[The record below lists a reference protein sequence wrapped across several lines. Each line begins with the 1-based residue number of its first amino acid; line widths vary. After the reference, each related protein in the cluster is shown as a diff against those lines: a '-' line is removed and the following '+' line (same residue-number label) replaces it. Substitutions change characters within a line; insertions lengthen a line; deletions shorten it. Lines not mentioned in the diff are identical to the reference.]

1 MTTVI
6 GAKRKKPQIR
16 KLSTITPREIQWLW
30 YPYIPLGTVTAIF
43 GRGGQGKSYMTTDIA
58 SRLSRGAPLPDQQ
71 ANKVPQKVLML
82 SAEDDYETV
91 LVPRLIK
98 NGANLENIAVPDFQ
112 FTLDEWGA
120 TQVTELMR
128 EFAATVVFIDPI
140 VYYAGGK
147 MDMNKSNEVRA
158 MMEKLKD
165 AADQSQSSVI
175 IVGHIRKSEEGN
187 DADRMMG
194 SADWVNAAR
203 SACLVTTTN
212 DGTKIMKHV
221 KTNYGQNGLARSFTI
236 DDFGFHWGET
246 YENDDLPTS
255 SGSKKKD
262 TAVAFLK
269 DILKDGPVPSQE
281 VEAAAKDNGIP
292 PATLNRAKQGVAE
305 SYYSK
310 SAGWLWRL
318 LSDRP
323 AIDNGQGF
331 GE

>member
-1 MTTVI
+1 MPTLIGEKRRKPKLVTLDTV
-6 GAKRKKPQIR
+6 
-16 KLSTITPREIQWLW
+16 TPREIQWLW
-30 YPYIPLGTVTAIF
+30 HPYIPSGTVTAIF
-43 GRGGQGKSYMTTDIA
+43 GRGGQGKSYMTCDIA
-58 SRLSRGAPLPDQQ
+58 SRLSRGDPLPGQE
-71 ANKVPQKVLML
+71 ANKKPQKVLML
-82 SAEDDYETV
+82 SAEDDYSTV

-98 NGANLENIAVPDFQ
+98 LKANLQNIAVPDFQ
-112 FTLDEWGA
+112 FTLDPWGA
-120 TQVTELMR
+120 DQVTELMR

-165 AADQSQSSVI
+165 AADQSKSSVI

-203 SACLVTTTN
+203 SACLVTKTN

-221 KTNYGQNGLARSFTI
+221 KTNYGQHGLARGFEI
-236 DDFGFHWGET
+236 DDFGFHWGDT
-246 YENDDLPTS
+246 YEDDDLPTS
-255 SGSKKKD
+255 SGSKRKD
-262 TAVAFLK
+262 TAVVFLK
-269 DILKDGPVPSQE
+269 TLLKDGPVPSEE
-281 VEAAAKDNGIP
+281 VEAAAKDEGIS
-292 PATLNRAKQGVAE
+292 PATLNRAKKGVAE

-318 LSDRP
+318 VGDRP
-323 AIDNGQGF
+323 VIDNGQGF
-331 GE
+331 EE